1 MPRYRDD
8 DGLASMVK
16 RGQPD
21 QSVEGLLDHI
31 AGVLARFH
39 AQAERSPV
47 ISAQGKISAIDQ
59 RWHENLSELN
69 RYAAEKISGLSGRC
83 LSRIQNLAA
92 EYAIG
97 RWTLFTGRIDEG
109 CIVDGHAD
117 LLVDDIFCV
126 DGEPGLLDCLEFDD
140 ELRYVDRIDDAAFLA
155 MDLEFLGRKDLG
167 DYFLKR
173 YVAHSGE
180 TAPPS
185 LRDFYIA
192 YRAVVRAKVDCVRLL
207 QGKSEARTDATR
219 QLLRSSTWR
228 TVPFDWRSSVVTQA
242 RESRH
247 LRTRLLKRLGQR

>member
-1 MPRYRDD
+1 
-8 DGLASMVK
+8 MVK

-47 ISAQGKISAIDQ
+47 ISAQGKVSAIDQ

-97 RWTLFTGRIDEG
+97 RWALFTGRIDEG

-126 DGEPGLLDCLEFDD
+126 DANQVD
-140 ELRYVDRIDDAAFLA
+140 EESTADLPIRRPKTTSPDLRP
-155 MDLEFLGRKDLG
+155 
-167 DYFLKR
+167 
-173 YVAHSGE
+173 H
-180 TAPPS
+180 
-185 LRDFYIA
+185 
-192 YRAVVRAKVDCVRLL
+192 
-207 QGKSEARTDATR
+207 
-219 QLLRSSTWR
+219 RS
-228 TVPFDWRSSVVTQA
+228 A
-242 RESRH
+242 
-247 LRTRLLKRLGQR
+247 